1 MTKNYL
7 VKVAIES
14 ELDLISAAL
23 IFFAAIIPAY
33 LSLKLRGDIVK
44 LTISLTAFIVIHGI
58 YHLVRMQGLESM
70 ADNIFE
76 PASVVMLIVFG
87 LTYLGVSQK
96 KKEAATGK

>member
-44 LTISLTAFIVIHGI
+44 LTISLTAFIVIRDIPPSKNAGLGI
-58 YHLVRMQGLESM
+58 YGRQHL
-70 ADNIFE
+70 
-76 PASVVMLIVFG
+76 
-87 LTYLGVSQK
+87 
-96 KKEAATGK
+96 